1 MLSDCP
7 PIMLVLLTLLLA
19 PTMLL
24 AANLQEEEEEQQQ
37 QQQPAIIWVSTPVQP
52 NETVM
57 IQCAHHGLHPLITIR
72 AMSSAGA
79 ASTVVAPLL
88 VSNQSVMVVVPD
100 TLPPDAYNISVAAT
114 VGGPAAWVVANAPD
128 LWWTQGDGGE
138 SASPGG
144 WLRVFG
150 RGLSISSDA
159 ADATGGRS
167 IDRQLA
173 GLAKEMQAAA
183 RRGNWPELRRIAT
196 AQSALLDRQA
206 DSESIRHDTAL
217 ATKVTLT
224 PVSADAAGAANDSPN
239 DAIVTVTALAS
250 NVSSV
255 DALFNLPTD
264 MKPGEYT
271 VCVSNGPATGCLDTF
286 ISPAKPVVTTVHVKA
301 AQQWPSQQ
309 FSVND
314 HGCVASVSNTS
325 IPINCTHAVL
335 AAIAAAGAAGGGV
348 VKFGIGRYYLQA
360 PLALPHNVRLIGA
373 GMGKTAIYF
382 SANNQHDVPMHM
394 IYNEGRGRYGVED
407 LDIYITACLLQ

>member
-1 MLSDCP
+1 MLFDCP
-7 PIMLVLLTLLLA
+7 PIMLVLMALLLT

-24 AANLQEEEEEQQQ
+24 AEQ

-79 ASTVVAPLL
+79 DSIAVAPLL
-88 VSNQSVMVVVPD
+88 VSNQSVMMVVPD
-100 TLPPDAYNISVAAT
+100 TLPPDAYNISIRAT

-128 LWWTQGDGGE
+128 LWWAQGDGGE

-173 GLAKEMQAAA
+173 GLAKEMQAVA
-183 RRGNWPELRRIAT
+183 RRGNWHELRRIAT
-196 AQSALLDRQA
+196 AQSSLLDRQA
-206 DSESIRHDTAL
+206 GLESIRHEAAL
-217 ATKVTLT
+217 ATTLTLT
-224 PVSADAAGAANDSPN
+224 PVPADAGGTAIDSPN
-239 DAIVTVTALAS
+239 VVVTVTALAS

-286 ISPAKPVVTTVHVKA
+286 ISPTKPVVKTVRIKA
-301 AQQWPSQQ
+301 AQQWPSQL
-309 FSVND
+309 FLVND

-394 IYNEGRGRYGVED
+394 IYNVGRGRYGVED
-407 LDIYITACLLQ
+407 LDIYITAYLLH